1 MEKPRT
7 GAEAFRQQ
15 KAKAARLKEEVALS
29 GFPERLVAAALLPI
43 SPTGPAPLVL
53 EGSVIL
59 GPAGRKL
66 AICVRE
72 DRIPAYS
79 PSAGDAGGFTFTCH
93 GTFLPTLRDPLQL
106 RRRETLPLP
115 IWCGRYAYQSTQL
128 EVHLMDLACLAPS
141 QGWFVTLGLLPVEV
155 RQ

>member
-15 KAKAARLKEEVALS
+15 KAKAARLKEELS
-29 GFPERLVAAALLPI
+29 LNGFPERLVAAALLPT
-43 SPTGPAPLVL
+43 SATGTAPLVL

-79 PSAGDAGGFTFTCH
+79 PSAEDAGGFTFTCH
-93 GTFLPTLRDPLQL
+93 GAFLPTLSDPLPL
-106 RRRETLPLP
+106 RRRENLPLP
-115 IWCGRYAYQSTQL
+115 VWSGRYSYQSAQL
-128 EVHLMDLACLAPS
+128 VVHLVDLGCLAPFE
-141 QGWFVTLGLLPVEV
+141 GWFVTLCLPPAEV
-155 RQ
+155 RV